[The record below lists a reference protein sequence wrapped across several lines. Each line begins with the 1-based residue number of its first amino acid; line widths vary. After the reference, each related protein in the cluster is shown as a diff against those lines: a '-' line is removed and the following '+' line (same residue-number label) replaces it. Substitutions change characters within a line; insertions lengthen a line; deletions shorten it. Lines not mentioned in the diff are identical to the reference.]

1 MEEPDDRVL
10 HQHLPV
16 GGGAEPGDAHD
27 DVDLDG
33 GGVVDDDLQ
42 QHLPVG
48 GGKEAN
54 A

>member
-16 GGGAEPGDAHD
+16 GGGAEPGDG

-33 GGVVDDDLQ
+33 GGVVDDYLQ
-42 QHLPVG
+42 QHLLVG

>member
-16 GGGAEPGDAHD
+16 GGGAEPGDGDVHD
-27 DVDLDG
+27 DVDG

-48 GGKEAN
+48 GGK
-54 A
+54 